1 MNHYDWGRLNESD
14 EECDLKKKNENKE
27 YRLDETN
34 GRFYTKEEFYNYYG
48 SHGIW
53 YLMDPKKICIRNVI
67 WNHAYYLNFMNSEQF
82 KTYMDL
88 LLKTY
93 E

>member
-1 MNHYDWGRLNESD
+1 
-14 EECDLKKKNENKE
+14 
-27 YRLDETN
+27 
-34 GRFYTKEEFYNYYG
+34 
-48 SHGIW
+48 
-53 YLMDPKKICIRNVI
+53 MDPKKICIRNVI